1 MPSLSGEV
9 LERLATLAGFRH
21 VAIAAF
27 CHYDKPG
34 NGVGVARAIQSTE
47 SSPAELAVTISDEVQ
62 GNGIGELLLRMVVMM
77 MHQHGVT
84 SFTATTMTDNT
95 GAKRVFQRLGATLV
109 VDPEDVSLTQVQLS
123 YADVVRTAPWSD
135 AADAQIGLFVQTATS
150 AAMEK

>member
-1 MPSLSGEV
+1 

-84 SFTATTMTDNT
+84 SFTASTMTDNT
-95 GAKRVFQRLGATLV
+95 AAKRVFQRLGATLA
-109 VDPEDVSLTQVQLS
+109 VDLEDVSVTQVELS
-123 YADVVRTAPWSD
+123 HQDVVRTCPWTTVVNE
-135 AADAQIGLFVQTATS
+135 QIQSFVQ
-150 AAMEK
+150 AAAGAPMYASVDRAN